1 MGATSSTES
10 RARVCQFGET
20 MRPTECAKHKALRE
34 KIAADV
40 EAFLAA
46 GRKPT
51 AHKTSDRALPPVDHW
66 EDRVTTDYR
75 THHEAQ
81 AARRLK
87 RGQASG
93 GEQ

>member
-1 MGATSSTES
+1 
-10 RARVCQFGET
+10 
-20 MRPTECAKHKALRE
+20 MRPTVSAKHKAMQD

-40 EAFLAA
+40 EAFFAA
-46 GRKPT
+46 GGKT
-51 AHKTSDRALPPVDHW
+51 SEHTTSDRSLPPVDHW
-66 EDRVTTDYR
+66 EDRVTNDYR